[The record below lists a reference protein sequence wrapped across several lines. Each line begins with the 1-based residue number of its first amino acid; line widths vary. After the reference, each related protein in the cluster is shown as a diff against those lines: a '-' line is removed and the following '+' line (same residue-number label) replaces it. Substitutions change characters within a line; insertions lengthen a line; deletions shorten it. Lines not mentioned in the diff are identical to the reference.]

1 MVALAKVLADRGLAA
16 EAQVCDVTQAN
27 QIAALVD
34 RLGARWGRLD
44 VLVNNAHA
52 GRAGTMADSKK
63 ADYVSAIEIAVAAAA
78 ELVNA
83 GHALLKAAATQ
94 NGDAA
99 VINISSM
106 YGMVSPDPRVYGSSG
121 MNNPP
126 HYGAAKAALLQYT
139 RYAACHLAADGIR
152 VNAISPGPFPP
163 DAVCERDP
171 AFCGKL
177 VDKGADGPSGQA
189 GRFDG
194 RRRVPGQSGVELRD
208 RRQPA
213 GRWRLDRV
221 VKPRRRVVLQART
234 SSTRLPGKVL
244 LPVCGMPIVVLA
256 AKRAA
261 RDGLDVVV
269 ATSNDPSDDNL
280 AATIQQHG
288 LKCLRGALDD
298 VLSTLCAVDSGS
310 GR

>member
-1 MVALAKVLADRGLAA
+1 MSSASQTITPQRALFRLDGKVALVTGAAGHLGNAIATGLAEAGGLVCLVGRTEAKLAALARELGARGLQA
-16 EAQVCDVTQAN
+16 EAQVCDVTKAD

-44 VLVNNAHA
+44 ILVNNAHA

-83 GHALLKAAATQ
+83 GHALLKAAVAQ

-106 YGMVSPDPRVYGSSG
+106 YGMVSPDPRVYGASG

-139 RYAACHLAADGIR
+139 RYAACHLGSDGIR

-171 AFCGKL
+171 AFCGNL
-177 VDKGADGPSGQA
+177 VAKVPMGRLGKPDDLMGAAVFLASPAS
-189 GRFDG
+189 RFVTG
-194 RRRVPGQSGVELRD
+194 
-208 RRQPA
+208 A
-213 GRWRLDRV
+213 N
-221 VKPRRRVVLQART
+221 
-234 SSTRLPGKVL
+234 
-244 LPVCGMPIVVLA
+244 LPV
-256 AKRAA
+256 
-261 RDGLDVVV
+261 DGGWT
-269 ATSNDPSDDNL
+269 AW
-280 AATIQQHG
+280 
-288 LKCLRGALDD
+288 
-298 VLSTLCAVDSGS
+298 
-310 GR
+310 

>member
-1 MVALAKVLADRGLAA
+1 MTAGSHPQSASAERALFRLDGKVVVVTGAAGHLGRAIATGLAEAGGHVCLVGRTEGNLTALVRQLTEHGLKA
-16 EAQVCDVTQAN
+16 EAQVCDVTRAD

-34 RLGARWGRLD
+34 RIGARWGRLD

-52 GRAGTMADSKK
+52 GRAGLMADSRK
-63 ADYVSAIEIAVAAAA
+63 ADYLSAMEIAVAAAA

-83 GHALLKAAATQ
+83 SHALLKAAAAQ

-99 VINISSM
+99 IINISSM

-139 RYAACHLAADGIR
+139 RYAACHLAPDGIR

-177 VDKGADGPSGQA
+177 VDKVPMGRLGKPDDLKGAALFLASPAS
-189 GRFDG
+189 RFVTG
-194 RRRVPGQSGVELRD
+194 
-208 RRQPA
+208 A
-213 GRWRLDRV
+213 N
-221 VKPRRRVVLQART
+221 
-234 SSTRLPGKVL
+234 
-244 LPVCGMPIVVLA
+244 LPV
-256 AKRAA
+256 
-261 RDGLDVVV
+261 DGGWT
-269 ATSNDPSDDNL
+269 AW
-280 AATIQQHG
+280 
-288 LKCLRGALDD
+288 
-298 VLSTLCAVDSGS
+298 
-310 GR
+310 

>member
-1 MVALAKVLADRGLAA
+1 MVADVNDRIRMTAATPLTPQRALFRLDGKVAVVTGAAGHLGKAIATGLAEAGGHVCLVGRTEATVAALAKELAGRDLKA
-16 EAQVCDVTQAN
+16 EAQVCDVTKAD
-27 QIAALVD
+27 QIAALID

-52 GRAGTMADSKK
+52 GRAGVMADSKK

-83 GHALLKAAATQ
+83 GHALLKAAAAK

-99 VINISSM
+99 IINISSM

-139 RYAACHLAADGIR
+139 RYAACHLAPDGIR

-177 VDKGADGPSGQA
+177 IDKVPMGRLGKPDDLMGAAVFLASPASRFVTGANVPVDGGWTA
-189 GRFDG
+189 
-194 RRRVPGQSGVELRD
+194 
-208 RRQPA
+208 
-213 GRWRLDRV
+213 W
-221 VKPRRRVVLQART
+221 
-234 SSTRLPGKVL
+234 
-244 LPVCGMPIVVLA
+244 
-256 AKRAA
+256 
-261 RDGLDVVV
+261 
-269 ATSNDPSDDNL
+269 
-280 AATIQQHG
+280 
-288 LKCLRGALDD
+288 
-298 VLSTLCAVDSGS
+298 
-310 GR
+310 